1 MKKYA
6 VHNHTDSLSYNQT
19 FYTETFEEAKKLYNQ
34 MKKDIIK
41 NLHVIEVIEE
51 EENEYYVECRDSLER
66 IYIEEIK

>member
-6 VHNHTDSLSYNQT
+6 VHEQTDSLGYNRT
-19 FYTETFEEAKKLYNQ
+19 FYTETFEEAKKLFDE
-34 MKKDIIK
+34 MKKNINK
-41 NLHVIEVIEE
+41 VLVVVEVFEE

>member
-19 FYTETFEEAKKLYNQ
+19 FYTETYEEAKKLFNQ
-34 MKKDIIK
+34 MKKDIHKVLIV
-41 NLHVIEVIEE
+41 LEVFEDEE
-51 EENEYYVECRDSLER
+51 DEYYVECRDSLER